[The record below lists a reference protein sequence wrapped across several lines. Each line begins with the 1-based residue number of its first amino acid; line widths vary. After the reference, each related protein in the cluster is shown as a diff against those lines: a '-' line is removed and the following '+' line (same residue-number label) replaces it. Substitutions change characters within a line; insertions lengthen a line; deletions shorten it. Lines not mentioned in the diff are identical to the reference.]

1 MDISNINITRC
12 EPSGAFCHNNNQ
24 RSVEFIC
31 EGSFV
36 ANIGWIEINNQYE
49 ICLTDLS
56 NSNIFSNFRLSINGY
71 DNNIISFAE
80 KGDHTINF
88 IIRCDADINVINE
101 NSCVFQFKLCA
112 KKIDRIKRDRIK
124 TSCNSP
130 QTTLNYPE
138 CLCNRF
144 NSCEICRIEP
154 VPFEYAEGTMNDN
167 KVQLATIIMEES
179 SNITPTLLSATYGNV
194 RLQHCQIGQVDNN
207 RYPVYFDITELDYPR
222 TDIQIEVQ
230 VTCGVKTITIN
241 KEIPYKAS
249 PYFNKMYV
257 SLSHTDNLGNNI
269 LADVNDRAT
278 VELPDI
284 CLDNGGSINKDFIIG
299 NFATMSR
306 IPGTGVRIRNYSCKV
321 TADDNGLSRIVGRI
335 DKLNVTS
342 ADEIIV
348 NQQYQFPIVFDL
360 NEIQDIRVGNGLK
373 YLDVL
378 LNINFEY
385 VEDRFSSVQNGGMF
399 PVTQYQ
405 LISTPTPYRDFN
417 CTLKVRI
424 HGTQP
429 QDWFSVDFGTS
440 AVVAYMTTNPGE
452 DNTTYTPI
460 NLKELKTALIH
471 QQYPPDEPE
480 KRKDLE
486 QPGGM
491 IASTLYLNPLGKDE
505 STEFKDLK
513 VWFSPSRGMVNP
525 QYQLPCIK
533 YMVGNRNIPNI
544 NLAEDERQIL
554 PTQISEIMNSAY
566 NQLCT
571 HYLGAQNINALV
583 FTVPNTFTPL
593 HISNIRS
600 ILMQQIQTLAY
611 DNLEF
616 ISESDAVLCLYLNGR
631 RRHLNNDPSLVRRT
645 SEHILVFDMGAGTLD
660 LTYAECKYDSRN
672 NYNVN
677 SVEIKGRMGINKAGN
692 YIDYLLG
699 EIIIDLLVTKFG
711 MSEEDDSIKALDN
724 ILTIRPVGGEPVGRN
739 YGLSRTFKDYLCNKV
754 KTILNEDDNTYLP
767 PLDDE
772 MRYEIGFYKYEE
784 LGKITVGDIK
794 NHDLFIQYIE
804 SCTVNVMNDFACLYG
819 EGGKLRLDY
828 IFISGR
834 TISINAIKESLMN
847 IIHKIG
853 YNTLS
858 NKIRKIRNDNDNDNI
873 GSKLAVAEGAL
884 NYVKLKRF
892 TTNFEIRKKIVYGNY
907 GILLEGTDR
916 PWISLINHNTI
927 PNENQTL
934 VSNIQIDCHQVRR
947 IKLCHTYK
955 MNPANDIAS
964 NNYDSTTILD
974 IYEIPISISGGHNM
988 MTIKLEINNENDIR
1002 YDIGPNHIQLTP
1014 HDDYNNESL
1023 RKSLWPVIYD

>member
-12 EPSGAFCHNNNQ
+12 EPSDAFCHNNNQ
-24 RSVEFIC
+24 RNVEFIC
-31 EGSFV
+31 KGSFV
-36 ANIGWIEINNQYE
+36 ANIGWFEKNDQYE

-56 NSNIFSNFRLSINGY
+56 NSRIFSNFRLSIDGY
-71 DNNIISFAE
+71 ADNIISFSE
-80 KGDHTINF
+80 KGDHIINF
-88 IIRCDADINVINE
+88 SIRCAADTNVIDG

-112 KKIDRIKRDRIK
+112 KKRDRIR

-130 QTTLNYPE
+130 EITLNYPE
-138 CLCNRF
+138 YLCNKF
-144 NSCEICRIEP
+144 NSCQICRIEP
-154 VPFEYAEGTMNDN
+154 VPFEYTEGTMNETR
-167 KVQLATIIMEES
+167 VQLATIIMEDRA
-179 SNITPTLLSATYGNV
+179 NIVPTSLSAIYGSV
-194 RLQHCQIGQVDNN
+194 QLQHCDLGQADNN

-222 TDIQIEVQ
+222 TDIHIKVQ
-230 VTCGVKTITIN
+230 VNCGLKTIIIEQT
-241 KEIPYKAS
+241 IPYKAS

-257 SLSHTDNLGNNI
+257 RLSHTDNLGNNI
-269 LADVNDRAT
+269 LADVNDHAA
-278 VELPDI
+278 VELHDVY
-284 CLDNGGSINKDFIIG
+284 LDNGGIIIKNFIIG
-299 NFATMSR
+299 NFATGSR
-306 IPGTGVRIRNYSCKV
+306 LPNTGVIIRNYSCNV
-321 TADDNGLSRIVGRI
+321 TADDNGLNRIVGRI

-348 NQQYQFPIVFDL
+348 NQQHQFPIVFDL
-360 NEIQDIRVGNGLK
+360 NAIQDIRVGNGLK

-378 LNINFEY
+378 LNIHFEY
-385 VEDRFSSVQNGGMF
+385 VEDRFSSGQNGGMF

-405 LISTPTPYRDFN
+405 LERAQYRDFS
-417 CTLKVRI
+417 CTMKVRI

-440 AVVAYMTTNPGE
+440 AVVAYKTTNPGE

-471 QQYPPDEPE
+471 QQYPEEPE

-505 STEFKDLK
+505 STEFKDRK

-533 YMVGNRNIPNI
+533 YMVGNENIPNI
-544 NLAEDERQIL
+544 NLAKDERQIL

-631 RRHLNNDPSLVRRT
+631 HRHLNDPSLVKRT
-645 SEHILVFDMGAGTLD
+645 QEHILVFDMGAGTLD
-660 LTYAECKYDSRN
+660 LTYAECKYDSKN

-699 EIIIDLLVTKFG
+699 EIIIDLLVKNFG
-711 MSEEDDSIKALDN
+711 ISEQNVRIKALDN
-724 ILTIRPVGGEPVGRN
+724 ILTIRPVGGDYALR
-739 YGLSRTFKDYLCNKV
+739 RIFKDYLCNKV
-754 KTILNEDDNTYLP
+754 KTILNKDDNTNLP

-772 MRYEIGFYKYEE
+772 KGYQIGYHNYEE
-784 LGKITVGDIK
+784 LGKITIGDIK
-794 NHDLFIQYIE
+794 GHNLFIKYIE
-804 SCTVNVMNDFACLYG
+804 SCTINVMKDFASLYG
-819 EGGKLRLDY
+819 SSGTLKLDY

-834 TISINAIKESLMN
+834 TISINAIKDSLMN
-847 IIHKIG
+847 IIHNEIG
-853 YNTLS
+853 YNDL
-858 NKIRKIRNDNDNDNI
+858 NYKIRIIRNDKDSNNI

-907 GILLEGTDR
+907 GILLEGIEKS
-916 PWISLINHNTI
+916 WIPLINHNTK
-927 PNENQTL
+927 PSEDQTL

-974 IYEIPISISGGHNM
+974 IYAIPISISGGHNM

-1002 YDIGPNHIQLTP
+1002 YDIGPNHIKLTP

-1023 RKSLWPVIYD
+1023 RKSLWPVIYE